1 MAVRLKHSNPKRISG
16 SKKMPKEKKK
26 SQIVAQ
32 GAAEKQAFKQL
43 FENIQNQIDQVS
55 NDLDK
60 AKEVIQKQI
69 NEAQGLQGQIKD
81 AKDEVEKQ
89 KNYLMLGFFV
99 LAIMVVALIAQFS
112 SEKVSADYELIHSID
127 LLNTQMATSSHM
139 K

>member
-1 MAVRLKHSNPKRISG
+1 
-16 SKKMPKEKKK
+16 MPKEKKK